1 MESAESAQPA
11 LDLGTEAYERL
22 KGAIR
27 KGELLAGDRLVEKD
41 ITERFGM
48 SRTPVR
54 EALKRLE
61 AESLLTYEPRRGLT
75 VTRPTHQMIMELY
88 SMREALEAKAA
99 ALAAQHASDIEI
111 AALSALVDEE
121 TRFFNDPPRLSE
133 INQRFH
139 AMMHLAAH
147 NRYLLRSLQTMNDT
161 MALLPTMLGDP
172 ARAREAHRE
181 HLEIIRHIV
190 ARNSAAS
197 GQAAEAHIRSAQKRR
212 VQWLLESGSLD
223 HKRLYV

>member
-1 MESAESAQPA
+1 MENVEATQSAG
-11 LDLGTEAYERL
+11 DLGAEAYERL
-22 KGAIR
+22 KSAIR
-27 KGELLAGDRLVEKD
+27 AGELQAGDRLVEKD

-99 ALAAQHASDIEI
+99 SLAAQHASEIEI
-111 AALSALVDEE
+111 AALSSLVNEE
-121 TRFFNDPPRLSE
+121 AKYFDDPRRLSE

-139 AMMHLAAH
+139 GMMYLAAH
-147 NRYLLRSLQTMNDT
+147 NRFLLRSLQTMNDT
-161 MALLPTMLGDP
+161 MALLPTMLGDVV
-172 ARAREAHRE
+172 RAREAHSE
-181 HLEIIRHIV
+181 HQEIVRHIV
-190 ARNSAAS
+190 ARDSSASAM
-197 GQAAEAHIRSAQKRR
+197 AAEAHIRSAQRR
-212 VQWLLESGSLD
+212 RIQWLVESGGLD
-223 HKRLYV
+223 